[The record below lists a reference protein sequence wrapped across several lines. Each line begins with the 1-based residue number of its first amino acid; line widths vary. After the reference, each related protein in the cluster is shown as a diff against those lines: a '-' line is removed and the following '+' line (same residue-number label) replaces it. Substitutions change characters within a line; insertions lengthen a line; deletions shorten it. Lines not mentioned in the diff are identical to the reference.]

1 MRAFEFLLEAEPVAD
16 PADNVSV
23 GENPLGLKGEVLDKI
38 KTMPDDKE
46 AKRVLAKVKDLLNS
60 VNAVNSL
67 EAYKAQLEPV
77 AQVDVDVQK
86 AMNQLVNLLAAAA
99 AQTSPR
105 DRDFFLKKLE
115 ADNIVKVERMLDRG
129 KAFTIDQMFNYY
141 GKSPAIT
148 FIVDALSKVS
158 DYGMGKG
165 EVVFAVLSKRI
176 SKAVKGDLEVK
187 TGEEGTL
194 KVEVKATDGG
204 SPRFADQE
212 VTVAPGYEQVRDQL
226 LKIYEPQLKD
236 LGHSGKKTGVNID
249 NWIAIGQRSDIDK
262 DQFNTHTFEL
272 LEKIF
277 PGQDNTDLAQA
288 IANGKSGTAKGIY
301 ANSTYERY
309 MNIKNDDIVMY
320 INFKGGNP
328 TYTMFKTV
336 EDLTSMGMRFHAS
349 TIYILGFGARSTYPQ
364 MSMSAI

>member
-1 MRAFEFLLEAEPVAD
+1 MRAFEFLLEAEQKVD
-16 PADNVSV
+16 PADTV
-23 GENPLGLKGEVLDKI
+23 GVKENPLGLKGEILDKI
-38 KTMPDDKE
+38 KTMGDDKE
-46 AKRVLAKVKDLLNS
+46 TKRVLEKVKDLLNS

-67 EAYKAQLEPV
+67 EAYKAQLEPI
-77 AQVDVDVQK
+77 AQADVDVER

-99 AQTSPR
+99 AQTTPK

-115 ADNIVKVERMLDRG
+115 SDNIVKVEKMTQTG
-129 KAFTIDQMFNYY
+129 ATYSIEQMFNYY

-148 FIVDALSKVS
+148 FIVDALSKVA

-176 SKAVKGDLEVK
+176 TKATKGDLEVK
-187 TGEEGTL
+187 TGEGTL

-212 VTVAPGYEQVRDQL
+212 VTVAPGYEQIRDEL
-226 LKIYEPQLKD
+226 LKIYDPQLKD
-236 LGHSGKKTGVNID
+236 LGIAGKKTGVNID
-249 NWIAIGQRSDIDK
+249 NWMAIGQRNDVDK
-262 DQFNTHTFEL
+262 AKFNTHTFEL

-277 PGQDNTDLAQA
+277 PGQDNTALAQA
-288 IANGKSGTAKGIY
+288 ISNSKSGTAKGLY
-301 ANSTYERY
+301 ANKTYERY
-309 MNIKNDDIVMY
+309 MNIKNDDLVMY
-320 INFKGGNP
+320 INFAGGTP

-336 EDLTSMGMRFHAS
+336 EDLTKLGMRFHAK

-364 MSMSAI
+364 MSMSAL

>member
-1 MRAFEFLLEAEPVAD
+1 MRAFEFLLEAEPEVDLAD
-16 PADNVSV
+16 TV
-23 GENPLGLKGEVLDKI
+23 GVKENPLGLKGEVLDKI
-38 KTMPDDKE
+38 KTLPDDKE
-46 AKRVLAKVKDLLNS
+46 SKRVLAKVKDLLNS
-60 VNAVNSL
+60 VNAMNNL
-67 EAYKAQLEPV
+67 EAFKARLEPL
-77 AQVDVDVQK
+77 AQADVDVER

-115 ADNIVKVERMLDRG
+115 ADNIVKVERLLEPG
-129 KAFTIDQMFNYY
+129 NSFTIEQMFNYY

-148 FIVDALSKVS
+148 FVVDALSKVA

-176 SKAVKGDLEVK
+176 TKAVKGDLEVK
-187 TGEEGTL
+187 SGEGTL

-212 VTVAPGYEQVRDQL
+212 VTVAPGYEQVRDEL
-226 LKIYEPQLKD
+226 LKIYAPQIEE
-236 LGHSGKKTGVNID
+236 LGGAGKTGVNID
-249 NWIAIGQRSDIDK
+249 NWIALGQRSDVDK
-262 DQFNTHTFEL
+262 DQYNTHTFEL

-288 IANGKSGTAKGIY
+288 ISKGKSGTAKGLY
-301 ANSTYERY
+301 ANKTYERY
-309 MNIKNDDIVMY
+309 MNIKNDDVVMY
-320 INFKGGNP
+320 INFAGGSP
-328 TYTMFKTV
+328 TYTIFKTV
-336 EDLTSMGMRFHAS
+336 DDLTNLGMRFHAK

-364 MSMSAI
+364 MSMSSL